1 MFTLVLLFHTYFGFV
16 EQTNPKE
23 GGPKEEHDFLSESY
37 VQVLFPGGLTTAKFD
52 VHLVHDVILEHNETF
67 RISIDPLSLPH
78 GVVLGAVSNATVTI
92 WMMIVS
98 SNLIAVR
105 VHVCAMDYC

>member
-1 MFTLVLLFHTYFGFV
+1 MQNVSINVLLYCVYIKLLFHTYFGFV
-16 EQTNPKE
+16 EQTNPGE
-23 GGPKEEHDFLSESY
+23 GGTKEVHDFLSESY

-78 GVVLGAVSNATVTI
+78 GVILGTVSSATVTI
-92 WMMIVS
+92 LDDDS
-98 SNLIAVR
+98 K
-105 VHVCAMDYC
+105 